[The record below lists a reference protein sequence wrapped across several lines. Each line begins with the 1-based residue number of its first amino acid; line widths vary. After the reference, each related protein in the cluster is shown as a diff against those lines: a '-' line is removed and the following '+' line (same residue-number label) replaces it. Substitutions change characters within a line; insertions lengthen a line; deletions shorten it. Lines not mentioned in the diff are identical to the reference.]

1 MSTIKDDN
9 YLTIQGWQINQL
21 GLKGNELIIYA
32 AIYGF
37 TQAEGQ
43 WFTGSQQ
50 YLADWTNSTTRGVR
64 KALTSLEEKG
74 LLLIAKNGKSNKYRA
89 IRPEIEEQ
97 SSANVTEEQS
107 SANVTE
113 EQSSANVT
121 EEQSSAKQRNK
132 VPLIEEQSSYNNID
146 IDIENNLVKKERKKA
161 VAQNSYNE
169 ILDSMVTDP
178 KLKEALIEFIKMRKL
193 SKKPP
198 TDHALELLIK
208 KLYKLSS
215 DPQTQIEIVEQS
227 ILNNWKGFFPLKQMD
242 NKIGAKGYSERGTS
256 RDKQY
261 SELEQRI
268 INFGSRS
275 E

>member
-1 MSTIKDDN
+1 MSENKSFIRDGSFYCVQSFMVKD
-9 YLTIQGWQINQL
+9 LK
-21 GLKGNELIIYA
+21 LKGLEKEIYA
-32 AIYGF
+32 IIYGF
-37 TQAEGQ
+37 SMTDNQY
-43 WFTGSQQ
+43 FTGSQQ
-50 YLADWTNSTTRGVR
+50 YLAEWTSSTTRGVR
-64 KALTSLEEKG
+64 KALTALKEKG
-74 LLLIAKNGKSNKYRA
+74 LLEERERITSKGKYIDYMA
-89 IRPEIEEQ
+89 IDPRLEEQ
-97 SSANVTEEQS
+97 SSARGEEQS
-107 SANVTE
+107 SAGVRNKVPQLE
-113 EQSSANVT
+113 EQSSAGGA
-121 EEQSSAKQRNK
+121 ELSSDHN
-132 VPLIEEQSSYNNID
+132 IDNNNID
-146 IDIENNLVKKERKKA
+146 YKIVKKERKKA
-161 VAQNSYNE
+161 TAQSSYNE

-215 DPQTQIEIVEQS
+215 NPETQIAIVEQS
-227 ILNNWKGFFPLKQMD
+227 ILNNWQAFYRLKLD
-242 NKIGAKGYSERGTS
+242 DKNKNGYSERGTS

>member
-64 KALTSLEEKG
+64 KALASLEEKG

-107 SANVTE
+107 SA
-113 EQSSANVT
+113 
-121 EEQSSAKQRNK
+121 KQRNK
-132 VPLIEEQSSYNNID
+132 VPLIEEQSSDNNID

-161 VAQNSYNE
+161 AKKSSSYNE

-208 KLYKLSS
+208 KLYQLSS
-215 DPQTQIEIVEQS
+215 NPETQILIVEQS
-227 ILNNWKGFFPLKQMD
+227 ILNNWQGFFPLKLEGK
-242 NKIGAKGYSERGTS
+242 NKKGYSESGTS

-261 SELEQRI
+261 SDLEQRL

-275 E
+275 K

>member
-1 MSTIKDDN
+1 MSTIRDDN

-64 KALTSLEEKG
+64 KALASLEEKG

-97 SSANVTEEQS
+97 SSANE
-107 SANVTE
+107 
-113 EQSSANVT
+113 T

-146 IDIENNLVKKERKKA
+146 IDIENNLVKKESKQIAKK
-161 VAQNSYNE
+161 SSCYNE
-169 ILDSMVTDP
+169 ILDKMVTEP

-227 ILNNWKGFFPLKQMD
+227 ILNNWQGFFPLKTAD
-242 NKIGAKGYSERGTS
+242 NVKKGYSEKDTS

-261 SELEQRI
+261 SDFEKYIWNSWRKAT
-268 INFGSRS
+268 N
-275 E
+275 

>member
-64 KALTSLEEKG
+64 KALASLEEKG
-74 LLLIAKNGKSNKYRA
+74 LLLIGKNGKGNKYRA

-97 SSANVTEEQS
+97 SSANENIEEQS
-107 SANVTE
+107 SAI
-113 EQSSANVT
+113 
-121 EEQSSAKQRNK
+121 QRNK

-146 IDIENNLVKKERKKA
+146 NKLDDKLAFKESIKESPKPEDVVKLYNETCVSLPHVKTLTAKRIKAVNARLKTYSIADIQKAFSMAEASKFLKGDNDRGWRADFDWLINENNMVKVLEERYLN
-161 VAQNSYNE
+161 VAS
-169 ILDSMVTDP
+169 V
-178 KLKEALIEFIKMRKL
+178 K
-193 SKKPP
+193 
-198 TDHALELLIK
+198 
-208 KLYKLSS
+208 
-215 DPQTQIEIVEQS
+215 
-227 ILNNWKGFFPLKQMD
+227 
-242 NKIGAKGYSERGTS
+242 KGYSESGTS

-261 SELEQRI
+261 SDLEQRI
-268 INFGSRS
+268 FNFGSRS
-275 E
+275 D

>member
-89 IRPEIEEQ
+89 IRPEI
-97 SSANVTEEQS
+97 
-107 SANVTE
+107 E

>member
-50 YLADWTNSTTRGVR
+50 YLADWTNSTTRGIR

-107 SANVTE
+107 SA
-113 EQSSANVT
+113 
-121 EEQSSAKQRNK
+121 KQRNK
-132 VPLIEEQSSYNNID
+132 VPLIEEQSSDNNID

-161 VAQNSYNE
+161 AAQSSYNE
-169 ILDSMVTDP
+169 IIDTLVTDP

-208 KLYKLSS
+208 KLYQLSS
-215 DPQTQIEIVEQS
+215 DPKTQIEIVEQS
-227 ILNNWKGFFPLKQMD
+227 VLNNWQGFFPLKTVD
-242 NKIGAKGYSERGTS
+242 NVKKGYSERGTS

-261 SELEQRI
+261 SEFEKRI
-268 INFGSRS
+268 LNFGARDD
-275 E
+275 

>member
-64 KALTSLEEKG
+64 KALASLEEKG
-74 LLLIAKNGKSNKYRA
+74 LLLIAKNGKGNKYRA

-97 SSANVTEEQS
+97 SSANVIEEQS
-107 SANVTE
+107 SAI
-113 EQSSANVT
+113 
-121 EEQSSAKQRNK
+121 QRNK
-132 VPLIEEQSSYNNID
+132 VPLIEEQSSYNIID
-146 IDIENNLVKKERKKA
+146 NKLEDNLVKKERKKA
-161 VAQNSYNE
+161 AAQSSYNE
-169 ILDSMVTDP
+169 ILDSMVTDL

-215 DPQTQIEIVEQS
+215 DPQTQIAIVEQS
-227 ILNNWKGFFPLKQMD
+227 ILNNWQAFYPLKLD
-242 NKIGAKGYSERGTS
+242 DKNKNGYSERGTS